1 MNHITENQLI
11 IHLLE
16 QVLAK
21 LDEIEQRLEKQDG
34 NLDRHNTVK
43 HTFISKGKRYRSEP
57 MRDTQVAERR

>member
-1 MNHITENQLI
+1 MKHLSENELI

-21 LDEIEQRLEKQDG
+21 LDEIEQRLEKQDD
-34 NLDRHNTVK
+34 NLNRHNSVK

>member
-1 MNHITENQLI
+1 MKHLSENELI

-34 NLDRHNTVK
+34 NLKKHVDVK
-43 HTFISKGKRYRSEP
+43 HPFISKGKRYRSEP
-57 MRDTQVAERR
+57 MRDTQVVERR

>member
-1 MNHITENQLI
+1 MHHMTENELI
-11 IHLLE
+11 INLLE

-21 LDEIEQRLEKQDG
+21 LDEIEQRLEKQDS

-57 MRDTQVAERR
+57 MRDTQVADRR

>member
-21 LDEIEQRLEKQDG
+21 LDEIEQHLEKQDD
-34 NLDRHNTVK
+34 NLNRHNAVK

>member
-34 NLDRHNTVK
+34 NLNRHNTVK

-57 MRDTQVAERR
+57 MRDTQVVERR